1 MSSPQIV
8 FHPEAVAEAQA
19 AARWYQER
27 IVSAGEAFLNELD
40 NAVEMISASPEIGP
54 QYVQNTRRHLFRR
67 FPFYLVCRN
76 VSEKLEIIAVA
87 HGRRRPGNWKDRMA

>member
-19 AARWYQER
+19 AARWYRER
-27 IVSAGEAFLNELD
+27 SVSAGEAFLNELD
-40 NAVEMISASPEIGP
+40 NAVEMISASPEIGA

-67 FPFYLVCRN
+67 FPFYLVYRK
-76 VSEKLEIIAVA
+76 VSKKLEIIAVA
-87 HGRRRPGNWKDRMA
+87 HGRRRPGYWKDRMA